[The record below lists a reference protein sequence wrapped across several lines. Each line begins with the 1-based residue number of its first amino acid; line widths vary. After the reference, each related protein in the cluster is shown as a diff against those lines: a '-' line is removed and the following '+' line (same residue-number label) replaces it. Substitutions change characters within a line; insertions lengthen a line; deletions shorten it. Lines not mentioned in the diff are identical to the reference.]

1 MLQGFRS
8 DADFVAACSALEA
21 FDIVPMLG
29 YDLAIR
35 TAENYRAL
43 RVRGVTVRK
52 TIDMII
58 GTFCIERGLPLLF
71 SDRDFQ
77 PLVDHLGLQVA

>member
-1 MLQGFRS
+1 
-8 DADFVAACSALEA
+8 
-21 FDIVPMLG
+21 MLG

-43 RVRGVTVRK
+43 TARGVTVRK

-77 PLVDHLGLQVA
+77 PFVDHLGLRAA